1 MHNRSW
7 LERFQTLLARL
18 SYLELDAGIA
28 APSLVAAWGVYCLLR
43 RLAGEE

>member
-1 MHNRSW
+1 MNNISC
-7 LERFQTLLARL
+7 LDRFQTLLARL

-28 APSLVAAWGVYCLLR
+28 APSLVAAWGLYCLLR